1 MTGRGLVV
9 VAPGPFTTVQDLG
22 RVGRSAW
29 GVGRSGAADRGAA
42 GLANRLVANDPAAAV
57 LETTLGGLVIR
68 AQTALTLA
76 LTGAPAPA
84 DIDGRPVGFAAP
96 YPMPAGAVLSLGQP
110 PVGLRTYV
118 AVRGGIDVPPVL
130 GSRSYDVLARLGPP
144 PLQAGDGLPVGPPPR
159 ALPQVDTAPSG
170 VPPRG
175 TVDLAGPVGPH
186 LDALTAD
193 DVRRL
198 GSVVW
203 TVTSESDRTGLR
215 LDGPALTRRDGRE
228 WAPEGLVRGAVQ
240 LPPSGRPV
248 LMLADHPVTGGYPAI
263 GALSEASCD
272 QAAQL
277 RAGDRLRLHL
287 R

>member
-1 MTGRGLVV
+1 MTERGLLVL
-9 VAPGPFTTVQDLG
+9 APGPFTTVQDLG

-57 LETTLGGLVIR
+57 LETTFGGLVIR

-84 DIDGRPVGFAAP
+84 DVDGRPVGFAAP
-96 YPMPAGAVLSLGQP
+96 HPVPAGAVLSLGRP
-110 PVGLRTYV
+110 SVGLRSYV

-144 PLQAGDGLPVGPPPR
+144 PLQAGDVLAVGPPPR
-159 ALPQVDTAPSG
+159 ALPHVDTAPSG
-170 VPPRG
+170 APSRG
-175 TVDLAGPVGPH
+175 VVDLAGSSGPH
-186 LDALTAD
+186 LDAVTSD
-193 DVRRL
+193 DARRL
-198 GSVVW
+198 PRVVW
-203 TVTSESDRTGLR
+203 TVTADSDRTGLR
-215 LDGPALTRRDGRE
+215 LDGPVLSRRDNRE
-228 WAPEGLVRGAVQ
+228 WPPEGLVRGAVQ

-248 LMLADHPVTGGYPAI
+248 LLLADHPVTGGYPAI
-263 GALSEASCD
+263 GALSDASCD

-277 RAGDRLRLHL
+277 RPGDQLRLHL